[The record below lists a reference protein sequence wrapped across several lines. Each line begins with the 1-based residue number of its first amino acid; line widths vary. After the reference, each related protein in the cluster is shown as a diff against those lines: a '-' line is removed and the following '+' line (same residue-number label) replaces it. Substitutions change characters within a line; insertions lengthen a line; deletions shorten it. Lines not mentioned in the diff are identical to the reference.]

1 MKQTLLILISMAFMQ
16 PIFCGDPLIIAH
28 RGASYLAPENT
39 LAAVNLAWEL
49 GARAVEVDV
58 HLSSDGRIMVMHD
71 KNTRRTT
78 GTNLEI
84 AGTPSHLLRELDAG
98 SWKDPSFA
106 GEKIPF
112 LEEVLA
118 TVPENGTLF
127 IEVKCGTEILP
138 VLEHTIENSGKMSAV
153 TIISFDF
160 EVVRGAKQL
169 MPQVPAYFLH
179 YTLTGRYG
187 KRWIDRAR
195 EASIDGLNLRHKE
208 ITRRYVDQVHLAG
221 LKIFVWTVDDP
232 ATATALAG
240 MGVDGITTNRP
251 GWLKEQCRFGN

>member
-1 MKQTLLILISMAFMQ
+1 MKQTLLILIAMAVLQ
-16 PIFCGDPLIIAH
+16 PVFSSDPLIIAH

-39 LAAVNLAWEL
+39 LAAVNLAWKL

-71 KNTRRTT
+71 KNTRHTT
-78 GTNLEI
+78 GKNLEI
-84 AGTPSHLLRELDAG
+84 AGTSSLLLRELDAG
-98 SWKDPSFA
+98 SWKDTSFA
-106 GEKIPF
+106 GEKIPY

-138 VLEHTIENSGKMSAV
+138 VLKQTLEKSRKMTAV

-160 EVVRGAKQL
+160 EVARGAKQL
-169 MPQVPAYFLH
+169 MPHIPAYFLH

-187 KRWIDRAR
+187 RRWINRAR
-195 EASIDGLNLRHKE
+195 EASLDGLNLRHRG
-208 ITRRYVDQVHLAG
+208 ITRRYADKVHQAG
-221 LKIFVWTVDDP
+221 MKIYAWTVDDP
-232 ATATALAG
+232 ATAIALAG

-251 GWLKEQCRFGN
+251 AWLKEQCRFGN